1 MSEDRKA
8 RESERVSEPHETPTG
23 EKPITQGAPAR
34 QPGNAARRVRPDPP
48 QTLVNLYLDK
58 RAKPA
63 DLLKF
68 LAQRDLFATPD
79 DDQIAALALLSERD
93 PELIKTKSLALEVA
107 NAYEG
112 RFTAAFDRFLSSSVE
127 SQFREVSGWP
137 PNAEVAASQSLHQV
151 VDNHRSELIK
161 KEPRKRLFNALM
173 IAQAVL
179 SSRYG
184 LQIQEVLPALSH
196 ALVASRPGRKRPTA
210 LGHPALTI
218 QLLRLWLEILSPWI
232 ETAAKDAKRAD
243 RAELAELDLERLLQ
257 EANGRMAQLED
268 AIGTATSE
276 LDDLREELRS
286 AKLARQLENSQLRGS
301 LAGFLENDIGACLQ
315 SIREALGLE
324 PPRLTYSLQRLDD
337 AEHAIQGKVKW
348 LRSSA

>member
-1 MSEDRKA
+1 
-8 RESERVSEPHETPTG
+8 
-23 EKPITQGAPAR
+23 
-34 QPGNAARRVRPDPP
+34 
-48 QTLVNLYLDK
+48 
-58 RAKPA
+58 
-63 DLLKF
+63 
-68 LAQRDLFATPD
+68 
-79 DDQIAALALLSERD
+79 
-93 PELIKTKSLALEVA
+93 
-107 NAYEG
+107 
-112 RFTAAFDRFLSSSVE
+112 
-127 SQFREVSGWP
+127 
-137 PNAEVAASQSLHQV
+137 
-151 VDNHRSELIK
+151 
-161 KEPRKRLFNALM
+161 M

-232 ETAAKDAKRAD
+232 DTAATDAKRAD
-243 RAELAELDLERLLQ
+243 RAELAELDLAQQLQ
-257 EANGRMAQLED
+257 EANGRVAQLED

-276 LDDLREELRS
+276 LDGLREELRS